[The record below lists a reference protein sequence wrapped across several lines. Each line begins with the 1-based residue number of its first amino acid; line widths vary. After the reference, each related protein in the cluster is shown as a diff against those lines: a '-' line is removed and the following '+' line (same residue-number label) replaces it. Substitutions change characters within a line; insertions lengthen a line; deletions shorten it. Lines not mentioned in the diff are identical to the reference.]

1 MYHGKRISIF
11 IPYPHSALEKEMAA
25 HSSTLAWKIQW
36 MEERGRLPFMGS
48 QRVIHDR
55 ATSLPFFLI
64 LCLQH
69 WCSFL
74 TSYHLNA
81 VMPHFWLDQNPVLAL
96 IARWTV
102 SIGDC
107 CGKLI
112 NFCLVS
118 SSFPARVKGS
128 PILWGW
134 FSSLYE
140 LVMHSHPLL
149 IRYLDTVRTVLPGVC
164 FENKVLVILYKW
176 ILVGEKVATCV
187 RTRNFNWKTI

>member
-25 HSSTLAWKIQW
+25 HSSTLAWKIPW

-48 QRVIHDR
+48 QRVIPDWV
-55 ATSLPFFLI
+55 TSLSFFLI
-64 LCLQH
+64 PWLQH

-74 TSYHLNA
+74 TSCHLNA
-81 VMPHFWLDQNPVLAL
+81 VTLNFCLDQNPVFTLV
-96 IARWTV
+96 ARWTLP
-102 SIGDC
+102 IGDC

-112 NFCLVS
+112 NFCLVA
-118 SSFPARVKGS
+118 SSFPARGKGS
-128 PILWGW
+128 PVLWGW

-140 LVMHSHPLL
+140 LVMHSYPLL

-176 ILVGEKVATCV
+176 SLVGQKVAMCIQA
-187 RTRNFNWKTI
+187 RSFNWKPI